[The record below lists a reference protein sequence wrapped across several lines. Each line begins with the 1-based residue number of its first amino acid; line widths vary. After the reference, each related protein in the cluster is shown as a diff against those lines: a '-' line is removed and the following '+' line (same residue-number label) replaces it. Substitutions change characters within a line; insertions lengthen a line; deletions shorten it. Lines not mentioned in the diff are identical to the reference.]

1 MNTSMKIKR
10 KLPDVPRMTRT
21 VRDDRYYSYGKTHV
35 GYREPSKL
43 DKIVEEKIRHQSEGM
58 QEMYTRRKEEAEKRW
73 QQVAELA
80 RQGLGDEEIG
90 KLTGYSPNTVCD
102 IVRKMRRR
110 GDDIPPRKKG
120 PRHG

>member
-1 MNTSMKIKR
+1 MER
-10 KLPDVPRMTRT
+10 RT
-21 VRDDRYYSYGKTHV
+21 QTVKDDRFYSYGTKAAHV
-35 GYREPSKL
+35 GYGPPSSTVKVQY
-43 DKIVEEKIRHQSEGM
+43 DKQQKI
-58 QEMYTRRKEEAEKRW
+58 YRRRREEAEKRW